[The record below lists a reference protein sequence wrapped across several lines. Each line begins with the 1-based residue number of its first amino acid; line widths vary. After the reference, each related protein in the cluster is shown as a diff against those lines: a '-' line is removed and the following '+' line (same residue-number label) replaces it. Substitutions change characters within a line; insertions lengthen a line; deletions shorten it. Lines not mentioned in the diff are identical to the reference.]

1 MRRKLYLIGSFLF
14 LSIVG
19 FTQAT
24 KNFSQQKE
32 GFTMTQSKISI
43 AFPLRGEWFT
53 ETSPA
58 DRVPSHGTNH
68 FGLRYAFDF
77 IQKDRKGASHTGG
90 AADYIF
96 KGIPLDNYYCFGQS
110 VFAPFDGE
118 VISVKDNTLDG
129 EMASWIHDQTTAI
142 RHSLFFNPER
152 DGFEAIAG
160 NYIIIKQSE
169 GIYAAFCHLQ
179 KESIA
184 VTEGEFIQQNAYL
197 GNVGHSGNST
207 EPHLHFQLMDSS
219 TIELAKGLPF
229 VFKAYEKYDGQSW
242 IPVTNEIPAV
252 GERIRFLD

>member
-96 KGIPLDNYYCFGQS
+96 KGIPLDNYYCF
-110 VFAPFDGE
+110 V
-118 VISVKDNTLDG
+118 NRCL
-129 EMASWIHDQTTAI
+129 
-142 RHSLFFNPER
+142 
-152 DGFEAIAG
+152 
-160 NYIIIKQSE
+160 
-169 GIYAAFCHLQ
+169 
-179 KESIA
+179 
-184 VTEGEFIQQNAYL
+184 
-197 GNVGHSGNST
+197 
-207 EPHLHFQLMDSS
+207 PHL
-219 TIELAKGLPF
+219 T
-229 VFKAYEKYDGQSW
+229 EK
-242 IPVTNEIPAV
+242 
-252 GERIRFLD
+252 